1 MRTLAMEGQGGRK
14 ARKLPA
20 RTVMFRLWG
29 RIRWIF
35 RGFKRMC
42 RFLSQFWDD
51 RYYTQRDLD
60 RWRALGAKI
69 GKDVQIQHL
78 KVDER
83 FARLLEIDDEANI
96 AEGTNILL
104 HDSSL
109 NNLFGEECPVKF
121 GKVRIGKAAYIG
133 RNAVIL
139 CGARIGDYALVG
151 AGAVVT
157 GDVPDY
163 GVAVGVPA
171 KIVGDTRDLKEKQK
185 KQIENQEGSPYR
197 FLRIKRWHER
207 HKIMTNDEVEEVYQ
221 AFFDKVGW

>member
-1 MRTLAMEGQGGRK
+1 MLKPWEK
-14 ARKLPA
+14 
-20 RTVMFRLWG
+20 
-29 RIRWIF
+29 IRWIL
-35 RGFKRMC
+35 RGLKRMFG
-42 RFLSQFWDD
+42 FLSNFWDD
-51 RYYTQRDLD
+51 RYYTEVDMD

-96 AEGTNILL
+96 AEGTNIVF

-109 NNLFGEECPVKF
+109 NNIFGEECPVKF
-121 GKVRIGKAAYIG
+121 GKVRIGKATYVG

-139 CGARIGDYALVG
+139 CGVSIGDYALIG
-151 AGAVVT
+151 AGAMVT

-171 KIVGDTRDLKEKQK
+171 KIVGDTRELKERQK
-185 KQIENQEGSPYR
+185 KQIEEQENSPFR

-207 HKIMTNDEVEEVYQ
+207 HKIMTNDEVEEAYQ
-221 AFFDKVGW
+221 AFFKKVGW

>member
-1 MRTLAMEGQGGRK
+1 MEGQGGEEAK
-14 ARKLPA
+14 EQPA
-20 RTVMFRLWG
+20 RTGMRKLLEK
-29 RIRWIF
+29 IRWIL
-35 RGFKRMC
+35 RGFKRTLL
-42 RFLSQFWDD
+42 FLSQFWDD
-51 RYYTQRDLD
+51 RYYTQVDMD

-69 GKDVQIQHL
+69 GKDVQIQHI

-96 AEGTNILL
+96 AEGTNIVL

-133 RNAVIL
+133 RNAIIL
-139 CGARIGDYALVG
+139 CGVRIGDYALIG
-151 AGAVVT
+151 AGALVVN
-157 GDVPDY
+157 DVPDY
-163 GVAVGVPA
+163 GVAMGVPA

-185 KQIENQEGSPYR
+185 KQIEEQENSPFR

-207 HKIMTNDEVEEVYQ
+207 HKIMTNDEVEEAYQ
-221 AFFDKVGW
+221 AFFKKVGW

>member
-1 MRTLAMEGQGGRK
+1 MGRPYTPEEKESPVRTEMS
-14 ARKLPA
+14 
-20 RTVMFRLWG
+20 RLWQK
-29 RIRWIF
+29 IRWF
-35 RGFKRMC
+35 LRGFKRMC
-42 RFLSQFWDD
+42 LYLSRFWDD
-51 RYYTQRDLD
+51 RYYTQVDMD
-60 RWRALGAKI
+60 RWRSLGAKI
-69 GKDVQIQHL
+69 GKDVQIQHI

-121 GKVRIGKAAYIG
+121 GKVRIGKATYIG

-139 CGARIGDYALVG
+139 CGVSIGDYALIG

-157 GDVPDY
+157 SDVPDY

-171 KIVGDTRDLKEKQK
+171 KIVGDTRDLKERQK
-185 KQIENQEGSPYR
+185 KQIEEQESSPFR

-207 HKIMTNDEVEEVYQ
+207 HKIMTNDEVEEAYQ
-221 AFFDKVGW
+221 AFFKKAGW